1 MTKEYILEKLK
12 ENKEYFKEEFGV
24 ERIGLFGSYA
34 TGKATNKSD
43 IDIFVNFQEVK
54 FRKIAGLW
62 NYLEDIYHTKID
74 LFRENK
80 RSHGAIYEHIKKET
94 IFI

>member
-12 ENKEYFKEEFGV
+12 ENKSYIQSEFGV
-24 ERIGLFGSYA
+24 EKIGLFGSYA
-34 TGKATNKSD
+34 TGKETKESD
-43 IDIFVNFQEVK
+43 IDIFVKFKEVK

-74 LFRENK
+74 LFREHK
-80 RSHGAIYEHIKKET
+80 KSKGAIYEHIKGET